1 MSLKKR
7 LIGSILVFFYFLAFI
22 PFSFNYKIKL
32 LLSLPLCIGILYELL
47 QFLEYKDIKKYF
59 YFFNLLFF
67 FLLNLLN
74 LSSINLGLIFIFL
87 LTINFCILIYKNILD
102 KDTFLITILISLYLY
117 FLSTFLKLNIK
128 ELIYL
133 LSIVWTTDTF
143 AYFIGTKFG
152 KKRFTLI
159 SPKKTIEGTLGG
171 VFIGSL
177 ISSFIFFILFK
188 SESFTY
194 IDLNIASFLKIFTLS
209 LILSF
214 LVQIGDLFS
223 SYIKR
228 IYNIKD
234 FSNLVYGH
242 GGILDR
248 LDSLLFV
255 SVFIYI
261 LFQIKLGVK

>member
-1 MSLKKR
+1 MSLKER
-7 LIGSILVFFYFLAFI
+7 LIGSIIVIFYFFVLI
-22 PFSFNYKIKL
+22 LLSPYYKIKL
-32 LLSLPLCIGILYELL
+32 FLILPFCMGILYELL
-47 QFLEYKDIKKYF
+47 QFLKANNIKKFF
-59 YFFNLLFF
+59 YFLNISFFF
-67 FLLNLLN
+67 FLNIDFFKFPLEF
-74 LSSINLGLIFIFL
+74 IFIIFL
-87 LTINFCILIYKNILD
+87 CANFFVLVYENILD
-102 KDTFLITILISLYLY
+102 KDTFLIVILISLYLY
-117 FLSTFLKLNIK
+117 FLSAFSRLNTK

-152 KKRFTLI
+152 KRKLTII

-171 VFIGSL
+171 IFIGSL
-177 ISSFIFFILFK
+177 ISSFMFFILNKDKIFFQ
-188 SESFTY
+188 SLDITF
-194 IDLNIASFLKIFTLS
+194 FLKIFIFS
-209 LILSF
+209 LIFSLIS
-214 LVQIGDLFS
+214 QIGDLFA

-255 SVFIYI
+255 SVTIYI
-261 LFQIKLGVK
+261 FLRVK

>member
-7 LIGSILVFFYFLAFI
+7 LIGSLLVFFYFFI
-22 PFSFNYKIKL
+22 FISFSFNYKIKL
-32 LLSLPLCIGILYELL
+32 LLTLPLCIGILYELL
-47 QFLEYKDIKKYF
+47 QFLKCKNIKKYF
-59 YFFNLLFF
+59 YFFNILFF
-67 FLLNLLN
+67 FLLNLSSVN
-74 LSSINLGLIFIFL
+74 LEFIFIFL
-87 LTINFCILIYKNILD
+87 LTINFCILVYKNILD
-102 KDTFLITILISLYLY
+102 KDTFLISILVSLYLY
-117 FLSTFLKLNIK
+117 FLSAFLKLNTK

-152 KKRFTLI
+152 KKRVTLI

-171 VFIGSL
+171 VFIGSF
-177 ISSFIFFILFK
+177 ISSFVFFILFK
-188 SESFTY
+188 SEIFFH
-194 IDLNIASFLKIFTLS
+194 LNIVFFLKIFIIS

-214 LVQIGDLFS
+214 IAQIGDLFS

-261 LFQIKLGVK
+261 SFQILFGS